1 MVVIHCIRAHVDH
14 DCHPLLENSMI
25 HLIPLIIIHY
35 NILYM
40 WSIINHDP
48 SWYGSETTEVVFSKR
63 GSTRRHW
70 SWTAR
75 IQRSS
80 AQGKSWP
87 HHRGNDG
94 EMDDFEATLPPKREQ
109 PFLLVCC
116 FPTASYL
123 LVLRLYGWGSL
134 WLTLKPIPGHDMVTW
149 QQALACSELYA
160 WAISQARCEL
170 QWPQALYRR
179 ALARKGSLTR
189 SPVLGWFWWSQ
200 CDRSGVVLPEGSSVM
215 VFYIQNAWK
224 SLFPT
229 AVTCSDCSDSIS
241 GSGSGASS
249 FAEPNTRN
257 NPGTPQPWN
266 LLGRKVWLI
275 CKWQIMKVRP
285 SPGWNLIGV
294 H

>member
-35 NILYM
+35 NILFM
-40 WSIINHDP
+40 WSNINHDP

-109 PFLLVCC
+109 PFLLVWC

-200 CDRSGVVLPEGSSVM
+200 CDRSGVVLPEVQVWWFSTFRMLESHCSQQQWLFGFNLWVWEWCVVFCRAQTPEQSWNPAALEPAGS
-215 VFYIQNAWK
+215 Q
-224 SLFPT
+224 SL
-229 AVTCSDCSDSIS
+229 V
-241 GSGSGASS
+241 
-249 FAEPNTRN
+249 
-257 NPGTPQPWN
+257 N
-266 LLGRKVWLI
+266 L
-275 CKWQIMKVRP
+275 
-285 SPGWNLIGV
+285 
-294 H
+294 